1 MFKLI
6 RNFMIMGVLGVILVT
21 VLLGHLYREVAVKNT
36 IELGVRE
43 NVAFS
48 KMFINNIWPE
58 FEPFVN
64 DMKDRSGHELSLH
77 PALSDFKKAVRIQSA
92 GLEILNI
99 HVNALNGNTIFST
112 DTQQLGSNRQ
122 ENAGFKE
129 ASGGQVATETAY
141 RDQVN
146 SQHGLKLGRNIII
159 NYVPVYIAGN
169 SKIKA
174 VFEIHSDITQFMHE
188 IDRNQNNAY
197 FVISGILSILLC
209 VLYFVVKYADKNIKR
224 HAAQIE
230 DQQKIIESQLYHDSL
245 TGLPNRTLFMDLLKQ
260 AMQKAQEK
268 NQLLGLLFIDLHGF
282 ENVNDTLGY
291 AMGDSLQLQVS
302 QRLKQCVRK
311 EDSVARFYGSEFVI
325 ILEPIF
331 NMDEVEE
338 IVRKLLEA
346 ISEPFCVDGNE
357 LFLTP
362 SVGITLYPFADDSID
377 TLIKNAKVA
386 MHQARN
392 AGRNTYRLYCPTMS
406 RKSTTLFSMERALRK
421 ALEREEF
428 ELHYQPLMQL
438 QTGKIL
444 GVEAL
449 VRWRSPE
456 LGLIPPLDFIPLLE
470 ETGLIMPVGQWILE
484 SACQQG
490 VKWQQQ
496 GIPLLKVNVN
506 VSAVQFLQKGI
517 INQVIN
523 ALEMSGLKSQLLDLE
538 ITESLLIN
546 DATNSIKTLDALN
559 ELGVAL
565 SVDDFGTGYS
575 SLSYLKRIPI
585 ETLKVDKSFIRDIAF
600 DTDDAAIVDAICS
613 LSRSLRLNIIAEGV
627 ETHEQLNFLR
637 NLGVG
642 TVQGYLLSRPLP
654 ASELT
659 EILRNGCLIEFK
671 ESAA

>member
-1 MFKLI
+1 
-6 RNFMIMGVLGVILVT
+6 MGVLGVILVT
-21 VLLGHLYREVAVKNT
+21 VLLGHLYREVAVKDT

-48 KMFINNIWPE
+48 KMFINSIWPE

-64 DMKDRSGHELSLH
+64 DMQGRSGTELGLH
-77 PALSDFKKAVRIQSA
+77 PALSDFKKAVRLQSA

-99 HVNALNGNTIFST
+99 HVTAVNGNTIFST
-112 DTQQLGSNRQ
+112 DTQQLGVNKQGVS
-122 ENAGFKE
+122 GFNE
-129 ASGGQVATETAY
+129 ASRGQVATETAY

-146 SQHGLKLGRNIII
+146 SQDGLKLGRELII
-159 NYVPVYIAGN
+159 NYLPVYNEGN
-169 SKIKA
+169 TQIKA
-174 VFEIHSDITQFMHE
+174 VFEIHSDITQFMRE

-197 FVISGILSILLC
+197 LIISGILFVFLG
-209 VLYFVVKYADKNIKR
+209 VLYFVVRYADKYIRN
-224 HAAQIE
+224 HTAQIE
-230 DQQKIIESQLYHDSL
+230 IQQTLIENQRYHDSL

-260 AMQKAQEK
+260 AMQTAQDK
-268 NQLLGLLFIDLHGF
+268 NLLLGLLFIDLHGF

-311 EDSVARFYGSEFVI
+311 EDCVARFYGSEFVI
-325 ILEPIF
+325 ILEPIL
-331 NMDEVEE
+331 NMHEVED
-338 IVRKLLEA
+338 IVHKLLEA
-346 ISEPFCVDGNE
+346 ISEPFSVKGNE

-362 SVGITLYPFADDSID
+362 SIGVTLYPFGDDSID
-377 TLIKNAKVA
+377 TLIKSAKVA
-386 MHQARN
+386 MHQARS

-421 ALEREEF
+421 ALDREEF

-438 QTGKIL
+438 KTGKIL

-490 VKWQQQ
+490 VNWQQQ

-546 DATNSIKTLDALN
+546 DTTNTIQTLDALN

-659 EILRNGCLIEFK
+659 EVLLNGNLLEFK
-671 ESAA
+671 ESVA